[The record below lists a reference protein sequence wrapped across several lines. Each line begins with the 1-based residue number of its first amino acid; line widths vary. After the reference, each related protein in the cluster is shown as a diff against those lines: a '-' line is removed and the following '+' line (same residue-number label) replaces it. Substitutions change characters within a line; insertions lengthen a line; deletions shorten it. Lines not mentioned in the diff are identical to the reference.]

1 MLHKISLDNKFS
13 GEHFGL
19 VFVNREAHTE
29 DKFLASRLR
38 GKGYHVTAE
47 AVADDE
53 AVSDTGETPEAP
65 PFIDV
70 DEEVFEA
77 AEQLAEAG
85 GFTLF
90 DLERM
95 TVAQLK
101 EYAEAG
107 DVDLGGAKTKADII
121 AIITAEMLADDV
133 PEAE

>member
-19 VFVNREAHTE
+19 VFVNGEAHTE

-53 AVSDTGETPEAP
+53 AVSDTGEAPEAP

-70 DEEVFEA
+70 DEGAFEA

-85 GFTLF
+85 KISPRDF
-90 DLERM
+90 EKM
-95 TVAQLK
+95 TVADLK
-101 EYAEAG
+101 SFAEEKKIDLSSARTKAEIIALINAAEAVRQYG
-107 DVDLGGAKTKADII
+107 IR
-121 AIITAEMLADDV
+121 
-133 PEAE
+133 